1 MPGPLGLGALAAR
14 AAGPLLGL
22 LPLTAPPLQL
32 QLGNLRRPLLILNL
46 LNQLFQAIINLPSKD
61 LLYFPR
67 EPLMLLLTVVD
78 KPLQLINSLRSES
91 SKD

>member
-1 MPGPLGLGALAAR
+1 M
-14 AAGPLLGL
+14 
-22 LPLTAPPLQL
+22 
-32 QLGNLRRPLLILNL
+32 NL
-46 LNQLFQAIINLPSKD
+46 LNQLFQTIISLPSKD

-67 EPLMLLLTVVD
+67 EPLVLLLTVVD